1 MIYYSKW
8 HMEEEFLSYK
18 VSANRFLH
26 HMIRYLVG
34 VMVAVSEKRSSLNDF
49 KTLLHEPQKNVQIHK
64 APSCGL
70 QLLDVEY
77 D

>member
-1 MIYYSKW
+1 MGNRKK
-8 HMEEEFLSYK
+8 MLTYK
-18 VSANRFLH
+18 VCANRFMH

-34 VMVAVSEKRSSLNDF
+34 TMVAVSEGRFSIKHF

>member
-1 MIYYSKW
+1 M
-8 HMEEEFLSYK
+8 
-18 VSANRFLH
+18 H

-34 VMVAVSEKRSSLNDF
+34 TMVAVSEGRFSIKHF